1 MTLDFNP
8 RPTMADRINALVDA
22 ALIAER
28 EATPPRTYLGASRLG
43 HACERALQFEFA
55 GAPKGEPGQK
65 SVRGTDFPANGADF
79 GGQTLRIFEIGHLLE
94 DLAIRWLRA
103 AGIDLYTRKGN
114 RPDGGQFGF
123 SVAGGRIRGHV
134 DGIIAAAPEGL
145 GLAVPALW
153 ECKTMNARNWRACVK
168 DGVTKSKPVYAA
180 QIAVYQ
186 AYMEASVPGISAAPA
201 VFTAIN
207 KDTAEMHHE
216 LVPFD
221 ADLAQRMSDRAVRIL
236 QATDA
241 GELLPRIATSR
252 DFFECRF
259 CPWAAR
265 CWTLPT

>member
-1 MTLDFNP
+1 LTLDFNHRPSFTDQVNAVVDRALTADQTTRAP
-8 RPTMADRINALVDA
+8 RD
-22 ALIAER
+22 
-28 EATPPRTYLGASRLG
+28 YLGGSRLG
-43 HACERALQFEFA
+43 HACERALQFEFTA
-55 GAPKGEPGQK
+55 TPKDEGQ
-65 SVRGTDFPANGADF
+65 DFS
-79 GGQTLRIFEIGHLLE
+79 GQSLRIFAIGHALE
-94 DLAIRWLRA
+94 DLAVAWLRG
-103 AGIDLYTRKGN
+103 AGFDLYTRKGN

-134 DGIIAAAPEGL
+134 DGIIAAGPEGFD
-145 GLAVPALW
+145 LAVPALW
-153 ECKTMNARNWRACVK
+153 ECKTMNAKNWRACVK

-216 LVPFD
+216 QVPFD
-221 ADLAQRMSDRAVRIL
+221 ADLAQRMSDRGVRIL

-241 GELLPRIATSR
+241 GELLPRIAASA

-265 CWTLPT
+265 CWRLER